1 MMPTLRHSSAAH
13 SPKGVNGPIIAW
25 QDGTRTMAVKLLM
38 KQNQLE
44 FRVIKAIS
52 CVVVG
57 CMLLLSSGCVDI
69 SGRPADPVQSAV
81 VTSSPIKYEFAGHAF
96 GMRGFLGV
104 FSLGIDGLANHLN
117 RHHIVQAAAIADHSK
132 GQFQR
137 ILLRDYRHNLLHGP
151 LILYGHS
158 WGADDQIR
166 VARAL
171 GRHGITVQLLLLI
184 DPVTPPVIPPNVQRC
199 IDIYKSH
206 PNSDWLPIWR
216 GVPAK
221 EKDVYRTKLTDI
233 NLRYANVGFPT
244 KKLTHAT
251 IIDSPGVQKMMLHA
265 ILDACLRWQTRHSQI
280 NMASKPTGS
289 PRGRLL
295 YKMAKVSHN
304 SSP

>member
-1 MMPTLRHSSAAH
+1 MTS
-13 SPKGVNGPIIAW
+13 
-25 QDGTRTMAVKLLM
+25 LM
-38 KQNQLE
+38 KKNSSNIHVTGPMAAACIG
-44 FRVIKAIS
+44 VI
-52 CVVVG
+52 
-57 CMLLLSSGCVDI
+57 LLVSTGCVDLT
-69 SGRPADPVQSAV
+69 GRPADPVQSAV
-81 VTSSPIKYEFAGHAF
+81 VTGNHTDYQYEGHAF

-104 FSLGIDGLANHLN
+104 FSLGIDGLAKYLNQNH
-117 RHHIVQAAAIADHSK
+117 IIEAAAIADHSK

-137 ILLRDYRHNLLHGP
+137 IILRDYRRHLMHGV

-171 GRHGITVQLLLLI
+171 GRHGIKVQLLLLI
-184 DPVTPPVIPPNVQRC
+184 DPVTPPRIPGNVERC

-206 PNSDWLPIWR
+206 PDTDWLPIWR

-221 EKDVYRTKLTDI
+221 VKDMYRTKLTDI

-265 ILDACLRWQTRHSQI
+265 ILDACRRWEARH
-280 NMASKPTGS
+280 
-289 PRGRLL
+289 
-295 YKMAKVSHN
+295 AKVNLAIRGHTQDKKTKVLDN
-304 SSP
+304 PTP

>member
-1 MMPTLRHSSAAH
+1 MT
-13 SPKGVNGPIIAW
+13 
-25 QDGTRTMAVKLLM
+25 VKLLM
-38 KQNQLE
+38 KQNQST
-44 FRVIKAIS
+44 FRVINAIS
-52 CVVVG
+52 LVVVG
-57 CMLLLSSGCVDI
+57 FMLLISSGCVDLT
-69 SGRPADPVQSAV
+69 GRPADPVQSAV
-81 VTSSPIKYEFAGHAF
+81 VTSHRIKYEFEGHAF

-117 RHHIVQAAAIADHSK
+117 RHHIIQAAAIADHSK

-137 ILLRDYRHNLLHGP
+137 ILLRDYRKHLMHGP

-171 GRHGITVQLLLLI
+171 GRHGISVQLLLLI
-184 DPVTPPVIPPNVQRC
+184 DPVTPPRIPPNVQRC

-206 PNSDWLPIWR
+206 PDTDWIPIWR
-216 GVPAK
+216 GVPVK
-221 EKDVYRTKLTDI
+221 EKDVYRTKLTNI

-244 KKLTHAT
+244 KNLTHAT

-265 ILDACLRWQTRHSQI
+265 ILDACQRWQTRHPRI
-280 NMASKPTGS
+280 NIAI
-289 PRGRLL
+289 RGRRQD
-295 YKMAKVSHN
+295 KMAKVPHN